1 MKKLDYNS
9 VLSRVNGLYAN
20 VKAQKH
26 PNVAVLYLPK
36 EVQSDQIKSVIRVF
50 VDELNAI
57 IGEIDKRKI
66 SRN

>member
-1 MKKLDYNS
+1 MKKLNYES
-9 VLSRVNGLYAN
+9 VLSRINGLYAN
-20 VKAQKH
+20 AKAQKH
-26 PNVAVLYLPK
+26 PNIAELYLPK

-57 IGEIDKRKI
+57 IEEANKRKT